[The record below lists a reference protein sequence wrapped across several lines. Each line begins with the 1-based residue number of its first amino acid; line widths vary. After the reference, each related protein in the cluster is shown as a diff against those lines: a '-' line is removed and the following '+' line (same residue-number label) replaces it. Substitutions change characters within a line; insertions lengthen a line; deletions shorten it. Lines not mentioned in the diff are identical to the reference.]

1 MYWSGSDEPCTYSTG
16 DHLLFLL
23 IRITFP
29 HYMDFAP
36 YQTQLL
42 ETGVCILAYW
52 ILRLASR
59 ALIRATLMRS
69 VFKAKEEKEVR
80 RLFNFLLF
88 IIAAVVVSAIWGM
101 DQSEILLFATSV
113 ITVLGVGLFAEMSIL
128 SNITACL
135 VLFFQHPVKIGD
147 RIRVFDGDHWVEGEL
162 KDITYF
168 FVFIRTEQEGLV
180 SVPNANLL
188 KSTFH
193 IVDDG
198 TGKA

>member
-1 MYWSGSDEPCTYSTG
+1 
-16 DHLLFLL
+16 
-23 IRITFP
+23 
-29 HYMDFAP
+29 MDIAS

-42 ETGVCILAYW
+42 ETAICILAYG

-59 ALIRATLMRS
+59 SLIRATLMRS

-80 RLFNFLLF
+80 RLFNFLLLL
-88 IIAAVVVSAIWGM
+88 IAGVVISAIWGM
-101 DQSEILLFATSV
+101 DQSKILLFATSV
-113 ITVLGVGLFAEMSIL
+113 VTVLGVGLFAEMSIL

-147 RIRVFDGDHWVEGEL
+147 RIKVFDSDHWVEGEL
-162 KDITYF
+162 TDITYF

-180 SVPNANLL
+180 SVPNSALL

-193 IVDDG
+193 ILEDG
-198 TGKA
+198 SVK